1 MKYAITIVRII
12 PPRTRPLPVVFP
24 TLTPTN
30 SIMAP
35 MSITMKEEA
44 VPMNIKKPQISWK
57 YPAISL
63 AKSSNGLNKKSIII
77 VNR

>member
-1 MKYAITIVRII
+1 MTARIM
-12 PPRTRPLPVVFP
+12 PPRMRPLPVVFP
-24 TLTPTN
+24 TFTPTK

-63 AKSSNGLNKKSIII
+63 AKSAKG
-77 VNR
+77 VNRIL